1 MKTHNKISHVSAKN
15 NNKEVE
21 VVIKTD
27 LSKISE
33 VLNENID
40 LSTIKSASFS
50 KHSVKLK
57 F

>member
-1 MKTHNKISHVSAKN
+1 MKTHNTISLVSAKN

-21 VVIKTD
+21 VIVMTD
-27 LSKISE
+27 LSKVHE
-33 VLNENID
+33 LLNENVD

>member
-1 MKTHNKISHVSAKN
+1 MKSHNTIYHVSAKN

-27 LSKISE
+27 LSKVHE
-33 VLNENID
+33 LLNENVD
-40 LSTIKSASFS
+40 LSTIKSGSFN